1 MGTPLG
7 TVPSWQVTLRAGAKL
22 DAHRVNQYT
31 LVLRA
36 ACPGEEEVTGW
47 LFVWVTAGQVLRCDA
62 PFASAVGDVVRV
74 PADVAPHAPLHAV
87 LLQPLGG
94 LTVSA
99 CSPLS
104 RPLPAGATPG
114 DGCVLSPC
122 SSGSELRARRSR
134 SPHGAWCWHPPAA
147 SAPAG
152 TPRWAPA
159 SPCCHS
165 TATSLAGTAHSSWH
179 PPPMPQERFS
189 PVPIPV
195 PIPSSIPFGIPS
207 PSVPLF
213 ALLS

>member
-1 MGTPLG
+1 MGHGAQQEPMGTPLG

-74 PADVAPHAPLHAV
+74 PADVAPRAPLHAV

-99 CSPLS
+99 CSPCPVPCQ
-104 RPLPAGATPG
+104 REPPLGTAV
-114 DGCVLSPC
+114 CC
-122 SSGSELRARRSR
+122 
-134 SPHGAWCWHPPAA
+134 PPAV
-147 SAPAG
+147 PA
-152 TPRWAPA
+152 
-159 SPCCHS
+159 
-165 TATSLAGTAHSSWH
+165 
-179 PPPMPQERFS
+179 QN
-189 PVPIPV
+189 
-195 PIPSSIPFGIPS
+195 
-207 PSVPLF
+207 
-213 ALLS
+213 